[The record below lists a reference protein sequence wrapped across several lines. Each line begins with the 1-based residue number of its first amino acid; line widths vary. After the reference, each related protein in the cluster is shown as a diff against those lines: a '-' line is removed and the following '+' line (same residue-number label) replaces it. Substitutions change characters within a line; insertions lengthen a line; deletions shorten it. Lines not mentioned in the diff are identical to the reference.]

1 MSKVIDE
8 RVVSMEFENKD
19 FEKNVNQT
27 IKSLERLKQALN
39 VDQTTKQ
46 VENISKSL
54 STLEKTVSK
63 SNLGDVVTKKFSFLG
78 TVLDQL
84 TRKYTTKFSDFI
96 DSTISSAVS
105 GGAARAQ
112 KLADA
117 NFMLKGILGDTA
129 QAAEQLDE
137 VMKSVSDSVDGTA
150 YSLDAAATVAAQ
162 LAATGMRG
170 GEEMTNT
177 LKGIA
182 GTAAMT
188 SSSFEEIGMIYTKVM
203 AKGHLM
209 GDQVNQLAYR
219 GLNVTEELGKAL
231 GKTGDEI
238 TKMIS
243 KGQID
248 FKTFSDALYNAFGEH
263 ASKANDTYAGSLA
276 NLHSALNRITADVQA
291 AKFEALKDVF
301 NELRLRV
308 NEIKKGLEP
317 TITLIVNVEKALGIL
332 ATQIIKNPLV
342 SGVIADATETVY
354 NVLVFLLKVIKT
366 VRVSFQKM
374 FPSASLSGLRKV
386 TQTILYLS
394 RVLASTD
401 SITEA
406 LSAAFSAFFRII
418 SGGISSVSVLNN
430 LFKYIPAIFMMAKDA
445 VTTAIFNIQKFTSGI
460 TSFGDLLQKLGG
472 IVAKTIGFV
481 IGVVTSGV
489 KSITRLFSGMS
500 KETEKSTGVMLTS
513 FRTLEEGVSGGK
525 LHNALQ
531 FLIITFSQISIKLG
545 IAVEA
550 IKNFVK
556 HINWG
561 YVILIAFSVGIIRLV
576 SSVRKI
582 TDNIGKATGTLSKF
596 STELIGVLTDT
607 RTLIKEFTKEK
618 KTNNFLKIA
627 AGIAI
632 MTGSLAGLVLVVK
645 DADIG
650 KVIAL
655 SVAITLLGA
664 AMLAASEIGDTKN
677 AFQLGVAA
685 ASLGAAL
692 TAIAFAIKTMNDVD
706 VSDFWAFV
714 GKMVALGVIFA
725 AVIGSMT
732 LLRNVWNAKEI
743 LMFSASI
750 IPIVLA
756 LVAAAEA
763 MVKLNEVDVEGLDDK
778 INALQKVL
786 GAMGLLLVAMEAI
799 NRIPGTKVSVMHRLA
814 LVVSVIAIS
823 YAVNTVIKLISRIP
837 FEKFSAAMEMIRKYI
852 AEVKATAAV
861 MASAGVLLAGLGAA
875 IERIGIGVMDIG
887 LGILGIAA
895 SMKLISTIEPK
906 DILKASVVIGAIC
919 TALYFLS
926 KYAANL
932 PADASENIKGAAKTV
947 IALGGLI
954 LGISVALAFLSTIQ
968 PEKLMVPM
976 ITISVVLGMVA
987 AVVNR
992 AYNLKD
998 SASTIR
1004 ALTSFMLV
1012 ISVLFGII
1020 GLVAGLASQD
1030 FGLAMSMLASMGFIL
1045 ATLYMLGQALGKLQ
1059 ATKVNKNV
1067 SKTIIAITV
1076 AIGVLIAG
1084 VAALTAVIGA
1094 HPVGTFFAFVY
1105 VIILI
1110 EQLELVTLSLHK
1122 LNAKHLDPKMF
1133 QVVGSILLGVL
1144 SILTIMG
1151 LVAHFTST
1159 LSMGVA
1165 FVGVII
1171 LIEQLELVTLSLHK
1185 LNAKHLDPKMFQV
1198 VGSILLGVLSIL
1210 TIMGLVAHFT
1220 STLSMGVAFVGV
1232 ILLMEQLELIVVSLH
1247 KLSSKKPDLKTITII
1262 GALVGGLTLIVLATA
1277 ALASNWSGQ
1286 IIWAVI
1292 GVAGLLFEL
1301 VKVVEMLNKLNS
1313 SKNFN
1318 FKLLATIGALTVGLT
1333 LAVLAMSALA
1343 KAPMANIIATVVL
1356 VAAFL
1361 AEFYFIVIALN
1372 KLGTGA
1378 INIKSLLAI
1387 VAVTIVIEAIGQTMA
1402 KIAANNWQS
1411 INSSTKS
1418 MSLALIA
1425 LSTATLIVSQVKDA
1439 RGALIGG
1446 ALMIAVAGS
1455 LSILAKSLAQLVQY
1469 DWATIRNTLIGVSLA
1484 LAALITIVGAV
1495 GIVAGSTEVG
1505 AIGIAVVAAAL
1516 LSLGATFVAVGA
1528 SAALFGLAI
1537 KMITEAFDLFAT
1549 NCPTYADNISNAL
1562 DKVSESISN
1571 FITNTASA
1579 ISTGL
1584 QTIAT
1589 GIVNAGMIIAKGLL
1603 NVGLWIPMSLGQGIL
1618 AGAQYAIQ
1626 MAISLASTIEEVI
1639 RNILDVH
1646 SASEIFMGIGTWVAK
1661 SLGMGL
1667 AGPAGYAAAGDGA
1680 KAVCTAITDGIDS
1693 GKESFFN
1700 SGSGIIGQIF
1710 GGLMSGQSAL
1720 EAAGTALGNAF
1731 TSKFKAAMPNAG
1743 GFNFN
1748 TISYKA
1754 DKALNEKT
1762 LGKKQAKGLEYAPAS
1777 ERKRLKSYFQGQ
1789 NMKSMVG
1796 DTFGIDLTDPVKDL
1810 TEAFDNL
1817 VDPANDA
1824 AGALGGA
1831 GGAASKAGEQAK
1843 HSLKGWQE
1851 LGAAL
1856 EDTIDSQMDIFTEF
1870 EKKTDLTADQ
1880 VLHNMRSQI
1889 DGVREWSRNLY
1900 ELSKRGLN
1908 SVLVQELT
1916 EMGPQGYEKV
1926 NAFIQMTDEQ
1936 LKEANE
1942 LYAERLQMPAE
1953 ASSAIVK
1960 SFAATGMWGM
1970 EGLKQTMNYKSGYE
1984 VGLPAAEGTND
1995 GYKDG
2000 LGIDSPSK
2008 VMAENGR
2015 WVAEGLAQGM
2025 EDPHSLALVR
2035 NAARKLA
2042 EATIIVVNS
2051 VLGKA
2056 DDAKAGQNV
2065 TNAFSGGVDK
2075 GSKKANHSIMSF
2087 CKKIVDGLQKGLPE
2101 KTFKDYGFMIWQKF
2115 EEGMIESFKKLNTT
2129 LKEQLKKLEKDFVKQ
2144 FTKLGEYCADGLS
2157 DGIEKRLKK
2166 VTGSIVKVCKE
2177 TIKKA
2182 EETVKSN
2189 SPSKVFTEIGEN
2201 ITIGLA
2207 NGITKMTDRAG
2218 TASQKAA
2225 VNVIDSFQ
2233 NAVDQSAQYVSDSV
2247 SDNMVLTPILDLTQV
2262 EAGTSQLTNLLGKSN
2277 FEIGGTVRAARVA
2290 SGYFDKSN
2298 KYTKDPQP
2306 TQITN
2311 NYEFNQTNNSPKA
2324 LSNAEIYRQTNNLI
2338 SRYRRGATS

>member
-1105 VIILI
+1105 
-1110 EQLELVTLSLHK
+1110 
-1122 LNAKHLDPKMF
+1122 
-1133 QVVGSILLGVL
+1133 
-1144 SILTIMG
+1144 
-1151 LVAHFTST
+1151 
-1159 LSMGVA
+1159 
-1165 FVGVII
+1165 VII